1 MSISELQGI
10 GTLTLEGA
18 ASLLLA
24 VVAFKLYRARVT
36 THSGCC
42 GDSVVIDTSN
52 PGAEIEP

>member
-18 ASLLLA
+18 ASLLLVIFA
-24 VVAFKLYRARVT
+24 YKVYRAKVS

-42 GDSVVIDTSN
+42 GDSVAIDTSN

>member
-1 MSISELQGI
+1 M
-10 GTLTLEGA
+10 
-18 ASLLLA
+18 LLA